1 MQKEQ
6 RLSYYINKAKSLHI
20 EKYEKRIKIGLLGSF
35 TLNGFSETLQVKCA
49 EQNIGCITY
58 VSGYNQYNQDILD
71 TKSGLYKFD
80 PDVVFLI
87 LDTRSV
93 LGDLFYFPYSISE
106 TDRKNTIRNKIQ
118 SITTLIQSFTTKSN
132 SKLIIT
138 NLPLITYSPYG
149 IFETKT
155 DYGIKQMINDFNS
168 QLVAAVKDNDAI
180 YTYDFNGFVTQYGEL
195 NVFNYKQYFLG
206 DFKISLDCIPY
217 LIRDLFGFIKPI
229 LGLSKKC
236 IVLDLDNTLWGGIVG
251 EDGFNGIKIGNDPSG
266 KAFLELQKRL
276 LALHKRGIILAINS
290 KNNQEDAIEVLK
302 NHPNMILK
310 EEHFAS
316 VRINWEDKVENMKEI
331 ASELNIG
338 LDSMVFF
345 DDDPIN
351 REYVR
356 SSLPQVLTVELSQ
369 DPSEYAQ
376 ILISMN
382 DFDVWKITTE
392 DVSRGQMYMQ
402 DKQRKDLQKSVTNI
416 EEFLKNLDIKLK
428 IKKAN
433 NFTIPRISQ
442 LTLKTNQFNLT
453 TKRYQEEDIK
463 KLSNENYLIECVQ
476 VEDKFGDNGITG
488 IFIVKKQQKEWFI
501 DTFLLSCRIMGR
513 GIEDGMLG
521 HILKKAKNE
530 GVDVVKGEFIATKKN
545 APAENFL
552 LNYGFKKDG
561 NYWIYN
567 VKDNPI
573 KIPSHLNMSIEDD

>member
-1 MQKEQ
+1 M
-6 RLSYYINKAKSLHI
+6 LSYYINKAKSLDI
-20 EKYEKRIKIGLLGSF
+20 NKYEKRIKIALLGSF
-35 TLNGFSETLQVKCA
+35 TLNGFSETLQVKCS

-71 TKSGLYKFD
+71 PKSRLYKFN
-80 PDVVFLI
+80 PDITFLI

-93 LGDLFYFPYSISE
+93 LGNLFYFPYSMSE
-106 TDRKNTIRNKIQ
+106 ADRKNIIHNKIQ
-118 SITTLIQSFTTKSN
+118 DIITLTQSFTIQSN

-138 NLPLITYSPYG
+138 NLPPITYSPYG

-155 DYGIKQMINDFNS
+155 DYGIKQMVNDFNS
-168 QLVAAVKDNDAI
+168 QLVTAFKNNVTI
-180 YTYDFNGFVTQYGEL
+180 YVYDFSEFVVRYGEQ
-195 NVFNYKQYFLG
+195 NVFDYKQYFLG
-206 DFKISLDCIPY
+206 DFKISLDYIPY
-217 LIRDLFGFIKPI
+217 LIHDLFSFIKPT
-229 LGLSKKC
+229 LSLNKKC
-236 IVLDLDNTLWGGIVG
+236 IVLDLDNTLWGGIIG
-251 EDGFNGIKIGNDPSG
+251 EDGFDGIKIGDNPSG
-266 KAFLELQKRL
+266 KAFLEFQKRL

-290 KNNQEDAIEVLK
+290 KNNPEDVLDVLK

-316 VRINWEDKVENMKEI
+316 VKINWKDKVQNMKEI
-331 ASELNIG
+331 ASDLNIG

-345 DDDPIN
+345 DDDPVN

-369 DPSEYAQ
+369 DQSEYAQ
-376 ILISMN
+376 ILMSMN
-382 DFDVWKITTE
+382 DFHVWKITDE
-392 DVSRGQMYMQ
+392 DVTRGKMYLQ

-428 IKKAN
+428 IKKADD
-433 NFTIPRISQ
+433 FTIPRISQ

-463 KLSNENYLIECVQ
+463 QLLNESYLVECVK

-488 IFIVKKQQKEWFI
+488 VFIVKKQKKEWFI

-521 HILKKAKNE
+521 YILKK
-530 GVDVVKGEFIATKKN
+530 V
-545 APAENFL
+545 
-552 LNYGFKKDG
+552 
-561 NYWIYN
+561 
-567 VKDNPI
+567 
-573 KIPSHLNMSIEDD
+573 